1 MTEAEIGALIR
12 HWGLIILAP
21 LAVLEG
27 PIVAIVS
34 GYLSRAG
41 LLLLPQAMVVLVVA
55 DLLGDVVLYLLG
67 RRGRAGVALPWLAR
81 FGVTRRRLA
90 RVLRA
95 FRARGARIL
104 VLGKLTHSAG
114 LAVLLAAGMARM
126 PFAQFLALNLLA
138 TLPKV
143 AVFLWLGWWFG
154 AVSSGRIGNWLLGGS
169 LLVLL
174 CAAVAV
180 MFHILS
186 RERKSE

>member
-12 HWGLIILAP
+12 DWGLIILAP

-41 LLLLPQAMVVLVVA
+41 LLMLPQAMVVLVLA
-55 DLLGDVVLYLLG
+55 DLLGDVVLYMLG
-67 RRGRAGVALPWLAR
+67 RRGRAGAALPWLAR

-95 FRARGARIL
+95 FRARGGRIL

-114 LAVLLAAGMARM
+114 FAVLLAAGMARM
-126 PFAQFLALNLLA
+126 PFARFLALNLLA

-143 AVFLWLGWWFG
+143 AAFLWLGWWFG

-169 LLVLL
+169 LLVVV
-174 CAAVAV
+174 CVGVALI
-180 MFHILS
+180 FHVLS
-186 RERKSE
+186 RERSRE

>member
-27 PIVAIVS
+27 PVVAIVS

-41 LLLLPQAMVVLVVA
+41 LLRLPQAMVVLVLA
-55 DLLGDVVLYLLG
+55 DLLGDVVLYTLG

-95 FRARGARIL
+95 FRARGGRIL

-114 LAVLLAAGMARM
+114 FAVLLAAGMARM

-154 AVSSGRIGNWLLGGS
+154 AVSAGRIGNWLLGGS

>member
-41 LLLLPQAMVVLVVA
+41 LLLLPQALVVLVLA

-114 LAVLLAAGMARM
+114 FAVLLAAGMARM
-126 PFAQFLALNLLA
+126 PFGQFLALNLLA

-143 AVFLWLGWWFG
+143 GVFLWLGWWFG

-169 LLVLL
+169 FLVLL
-174 CAAVAV
+174 CVAAAVL
-180 MFHILS
+180 FHGLS
-186 RERKSE
+186 RKRNGE